1 MHFALIPDAQP
12 ARRIATVEL
21 EAIDANGQGCLMPTV
36 SHVVMLDYVAD
47 ILGEHHELID
57 AIVSNDDNLTYGS
70 ISTVSLGPEDCRT
83 AVTHDAIDE
92 LRDLIADLRRS
103 PEVWDD
109 FLESVIDDPEIIQ
122 SVKAHKPR

>member
-1 MHFALIPDAQP
+1 
-12 ARRIATVEL
+12 
-21 EAIDANGQGCLMPTV
+21 MPTV
-36 SHVVMLDYVAD
+36 SHVFMLDYVAD
-47 ILGEHHELID
+47 ILGEHPELID

-70 ISTVSLGPEDCRT
+70 IISVSFGPDDDRT
-83 AVTHDAIDE
+83 AITRDAIDE

-109 FLESVIDDPEIIQ
+109 FLESDIGDPDIIR